1 MVVALAGRRI
11 DGPGAENK
19 RFPPE
24 NAAAVQKKIHEFLIN
39 KSASLLV
46 CAAACGSDILALEA
60 AGDLMIRR
68 RIVLPYDKETFK
80 KSSVID
86 RPGDWGE
93 RYDRIIA
100 EVESRGDLVEYSHDK
115 DKEETYYATNIDILN
130 QAAQIADEMAGVS
143 VSALVVWN
151 GESRG
156 ESDVTG
162 HFLQEAKKHGVNVSE
177 IITL

>member
-11 DGPGAENK
+11 DAPNTENK
-19 RFPPE
+19 RFPAE
-24 NAAAVQKKIHEFLIN
+24 NAQTVQQRIREFLVDN
-39 KSASLLV
+39 SASVLV

-60 AGDLMIRR
+60 AGDLVIRR

-86 RPGDWGE
+86 RPGDWE
-93 RYDRIIA
+93 ARYHRIIDD
-100 EVESRGDLVEYSHDK
+100 VEGQGDLVVFSHDQ
-115 DKEETYYATNIDILN
+115 DKEETYFATNEDILD
-130 QAAQIADEMAGVS
+130 QATKVGDEIGEE
-143 VSALVVWN
+143 VSAVVVWN

-156 ESDVTG
+156 ADDVTG
-162 HFLQEAKKHGVNVSE
+162 HFLSEAKRRGLNVSQ

>member
-1 MVVALAGRRI
+1 MIVALAGRRI
-11 DGPGAENK
+11 DAPGTENK

-24 NAAAVQKKIHEFLIN
+24 NTVAVRKKIHQFFIS
-39 KSASLLV
+39 KSASVLV
-46 CAAACGSDILALEA
+46 CAAACGSDILALET
-60 AGDLMIRR
+60 AGDLRIRR

-100 EVESRGDLVEYSHDK
+100 EVESRGDLVEFSHEK
-115 DKEETYYATNIDILN
+115 DKEETYYATNIDILD
-130 QAAQIADEMAGVS
+130 QAAQIADEMEGMS
-143 VSALVVWN
+143 VSALLVWN

-156 ESDVTG
+156 DGDVSG
-162 HFLQEAKKHGVNVSE
+162 HFLQEVMKRGVQVNE

>member
-11 DGPGAENK
+11 DAPGAENK

-24 NAAAVQKKIHEFLIN
+24 NAAVVQQKIHEFLIN
-39 KSASLLV
+39 KSASVLV

-60 AGDLMIRR
+60 AGDLLLRR

-93 RYDRIIA
+93 RYDRIIGK
-100 EVESRGDLVEYSHDK
+100 VESLGDLVEFAHDK
-115 DKEETYYATNIDILN
+115 DKEETYFATNIDILD
-130 QAAQIADEMAGVS
+130 QAARIADEMKGEDVA
-143 VSALVVWN
+143 ALVVWN

-156 ESDVTG
+156 KSDVTG
-162 HFLQEAKKHGVNVSE
+162 HFREEAKKRGAQVSE